1 LKKKRAAVIGIIL
14 LLSISVLCFFSGCGS
29 NSNSAGISTAEYD
42 HAGSEGYTPPESGI
56 EQTED
61 SKQPDNI
68 NIEQKIIKNGSLTIE
83 TSDLSQAEE
92 NIASLKEKYEGYIND
107 SNLNILK
114 SKKEV
119 FMTVKVPEKNFEKFY
134 EEIKEIG
141 NVERSQ
147 IGTRDVTTEYI
158 DLKARLETQE
168 AQEKRLV
175 EMYSKAS
182 TIEEMLKIE
191 NELTRIRTSIESI
204 SGQIKYLDSLT
215 DYSTLTIQLYQQ
227 LDLSSTAKVS
237 FKDGW
242 NLFINAITLLAKGI
256 LLAWPFIIL
265 AAILYGVYRYRKH
278 KQKQE

>member
-1 LKKKRAAVIGIIL
+1 MEKGGLVILKKKRAAVIGIIL

-92 NIASLKEKYEGYIND
+92 NIASLTEKYEGYIND

-119 FMTVKVPEKNFEKFY
+119 FMTVKVPEKNFE
-134 EEIKEIG
+134 
-141 NVERSQ
+141 V
-147 IGTRDVTTEYI
+147 
-158 DLKARLETQE
+158 L
-168 AQEKRLV
+168 
-175 EMYSKAS
+175 
-182 TIEEMLKIE
+182 
-191 NELTRIRTSIESI
+191 
-204 SGQIKYLDSLT
+204 
-215 DYSTLTIQLYQQ
+215 
-227 LDLSSTAKVS
+227 
-237 FKDGW
+237 
-242 NLFINAITLLAKGI
+242 
-256 LLAWPFIIL
+256 
-265 AAILYGVYRYRKH
+265 
-278 KQKQE
+278 